1 MIIKRRGKNRQNN
14 IKILR
19 QNENLPL
26 QSIVTCP
33 GVSELVCS
41 CLIAELARVS
51 CGGVGAGVSGKMVAS
66 W

>member
-1 MIIKRRGKNRQNN
+1 MIIKRRGKNQEND

-26 QSIVTCP
+26 QSSVTCP

-51 CGGVGAGVSGKMVAS
+51 CGVGAGVSGKMVAS